1 MSEKTT
7 RITHVE
13 EYKISQETIS
23 GPLPSAPLVTFDL
36 NLNNLQDYLNKVS
49 ALVNRN
55 TVHLQKI
62 SEEVST
68 KLSYPDGFELLEG
81 LALSIPKELGGQRP
95 KSKNYKDGINAANEG
110 IQGLCEKVKDIDDF
124 KKNTVKKLERLE
136 NSLSSKI
143 SADKFETEKRI
154 LEEKIDEKI
163 NKDIFNRK
171 TSNIEAQMKLVEDS
185 FINKLAELDKKV
197 TEMEINTLWKI
208 RDCEN
213 LLQSRVNEKFV
224 WDALAAFEFKIRKD
238 LENSNSSKLRDFN
251 NRFDLIDKEIK
262 RIEDDTSLRIIESL
276 RSISELDKL

>member
-262 RIEDDTSLRIIESL
+262 RIEDDTSLRIIESR

>member
-1 MSEKTT
+1 MSEKNT

-95 KSKNYKDGINAANEG
+95 KSKYYKDGINAANEG

-262 RIEDDTSLRIIESL
+262 RIEDDTSLRIIESR